1 VNLQQLRYLRET
13 VRRDL
18 NLTAA
23 AQVLHTSQPGLSKAI
38 RELEDELGITI
49 FVRHGKRLT
58 ALTDAGREVLAIVE
72 RILLEIDNLKRSAAN
87 WHDTQTGELRIAAT
101 HTQARYSLPRAIAA
115 VRERYPEVVVRLH
128 QGSPS
133 QIIAML
139 RAGQVDLGI
148 ATESIGQ
155 QSDLDS
161 QPLFSW
167 YHCAV
172 AAPSHP
178 LGRQASVSL
187 EELARHDLITYD
199 PQFAGRGR
207 IDRAFAERGLA
218 PRIVLEATDSD
229 VIKTYVRLGLGIGI
243 VSELAFEDPVP
254 PDGAGVMKEPGEAE
268 RNIADAR
275 AGSSAPAAADGL
287 VRLPIGRPFARNE
300 TRVAYLHGRT
310 LRGYEQALINAMKR

>member
-1 VNLQQLRYLRET
+1 MNLQQLRYLRET

-115 VRERYPEVVVRLH
+115 LRERYPAVVVRLH

-133 QIIAML
+133 QIVAML

-155 QSDLDS
+155 QADLDS
-161 QPLFSW
+161 QELFSW

-172 AAPSHP
+172 AAPSHT
-178 LGRQASVSL
+178 LTVS
-187 EELARHDLITYD
+187 RSG
-199 PQFAGRGR
+199 P
-207 IDRAFAERGLA
+207 
-218 PRIVLEATDSD
+218 AT
-229 VIKTYVRLGLGIGI
+229 
-243 VSELAFEDPVP
+243 
-254 PDGAGVMKEPGEAE
+254 
-268 RNIADAR
+268 
-275 AGSSAPAAADGL
+275 
-287 VRLPIGRPFARNE
+287 
-300 TRVAYLHGRT
+300 H
-310 LRGYEQALINAMKR
+310 

>member
-58 ALTDAGREVLAIVE
+58 DLTDAGREVLAIVE
-72 RILLEIDNLKRSAAN
+72 RILLEIDNLKRSAAD
-87 WHDTQTGELRIAAT
+87 WHDTQTGELRIA
-101 HTQARYSLPRAIAA
+101 
-115 VRERYPEVVVRLH
+115 VRYPEVVVRLH

-133 QIIAML
+133 QIVGML
-139 RAGQVDLGI
+139 RTGQVDLGI

-155 QSDLDS
+155 QADLDS
-161 QPLFSW
+161 QELFSW

-178 LGRQASVSL
+178 LCRLPSVSL

-199 PQFAGRGR
+199 PQFAGRGH
-207 IDRAFAERGLA
+207 IDRAFAQLGLK

-229 VIKTYVRLGLGIGI
+229 VIKTYVRLGLGVGI
-243 VSELAFEDPVP
+243 VSEP
-254 PDGAGVMKEPGEAE
+254 PSATVATPDAG
-268 RNIADAR
+268 
-275 AGSSAPAAADGL
+275 PAAAQASAAGAHPPVTGAADEL
-287 VRLPIGRPFARNE
+287 VQLPIGRPFARNH
-300 TRVAYLHGRT
+300 TRVAYLHGRI

>member
-1 VNLQQLRYLRET
+1 MNLQQLRYLRET

-133 QIIAML
+133 QIVAML

-155 QSDLDS
+155 QADLDS
-161 QPLFSW
+161 QSLFSW

-178 LGRQASVSL
+178 LGRQPSVSL

-254 PDGAGVMKEPGEAE
+254 PGDAGVMKEAGEAE
-268 RNIADAR
+268 RNTADAG
-275 AGSSAPAAADGL
+275 AESSVPGAADGL

-300 TRVAYLHGRT
+300 TRVAYLHGRI
-310 LRGYEQALINAMKR
+310 LRGYEQALIDAMKR